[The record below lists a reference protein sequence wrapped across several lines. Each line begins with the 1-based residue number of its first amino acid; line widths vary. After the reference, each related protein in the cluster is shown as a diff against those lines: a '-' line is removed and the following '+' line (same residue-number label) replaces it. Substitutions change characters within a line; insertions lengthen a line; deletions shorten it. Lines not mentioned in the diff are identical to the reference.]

1 MKIPLY
7 NSLKFRM
14 PLIVLGGA
22 IPLILGAMF
31 FASDRAIKTITN
43 ESEHQRNIIAKL
55 LADDL
60 NRWNKSNIIALKNLS
75 QQPDIIEMN
84 DPSRMKSILKTLVEN
99 QEIFYLAHITNLEG
113 KNIARSD
120 NSPAKYYGDR
130 SYFKGAIAG
139 KDINYQILIGR
150 TSKKPALCMAT
161 PVRQQKIKIVGVAT
175 TCIDLA
181 DLSNQVDRL
190 KFGKTGYAFIVDR
203 SGKVLAHPDRSL
215 VNGESLTDFSNF
227 IPVQQS
233 IEANRSAKFA
243 FQDDFGKDWLSWN
256 APLDN
261 GWMIIIVQEK
271 ADFLN
276 SQHEFEKF
284 AFSIAEVAAIAV
296 IVLTSF
302 LANRLIRPIS
312 NLTDAASAISNGEF
326 SEPITLNRNDELG
339 ILAQSF
345 ERMRIAI
352 KKSNE
357 QLRYAAL
364 HDRLTGL
371 PNRAF
376 FNHEL
381 TQLITISQQ
390 DPDYLFAVL
399 FIDLDGFKMINDT
412 LGHEG
417 GDLLLIDL
425 ARKLKASTRQ
435 SDLIAR
441 LGGDEFVILL
451 KQIQNLETATTVADR
466 ILEKLS
472 VPIGIK
478 GHEVFASASIGIALS
493 HPNYQNI
500 DDFLRD
506 ADTAMYEAKANGKAR
521 YTIFEPNMHFK
532 VKQRLDLDRDLRFA
546 IDNQE
551 LELFYQPIVNL
562 SNQKITG
569 FEALIR
575 WRHPDR
581 GLIDPD
587 LFIPIAEEA
596 GTIVSIDYWV
606 LHNAC
611 QTLSQ
616 WLKLGWVDPDFTISV
631 NISPI
636 QFARDDFIEQ
646 ISQILAET
654 SLEPQHLQLEITET
668 TVIKNIEDGKLI
680 IQQLSAMGIKISL
693 DDFGT
698 GYSSLS
704 YLYQLPINSLKID
717 RSFINNLEHDSNK
730 LKVIRTIIL
739 LARNLDLNVIAEGI
753 ETEQQQVLLC
763 EYCCEYGQGYFFSEP
778 LPLNQANN
786 LIQKSLDRV

>member
-1 MKIPLY
+1 
-7 NSLKFRM
+7 
-14 PLIVLGGA
+14 
-22 IPLILGAMF
+22 
-31 FASDRAIKTITN
+31 
-43 ESEHQRNIIAKL
+43 
-55 LADDL
+55 
-60 NRWNKSNIIALKNLS
+60 
-75 QQPDIIEMN
+75 
-84 DPSRMKSILKTLVEN
+84 MKSILKTLVEN

-150 TSKKPALCMAT
+150 TSKKPALCMAA

-190 KFGKTGYAFIVDR
+190 KFGKTGYAFIVNR

-227 IPVQQS
+227 IPVQQA
-233 IEANRSAKFA
+233 IEANRRAKFA
-243 FQDDFGKDWLSWN
+243 FQDDLGKEWLSWN

-261 GWMIIIVQEK
+261 GWMIVILQEK

-284 AFSIAEVAAIAV
+284 AFSIAEVAAIVV

-326 SEPITLNRNDELG
+326 SEPITFNRNDELG

-381 TQLITISQQ
+381 TELITISQQ

-425 ARKLKASTRQ
+425 AGKLKASTRQ

-451 KQIQNLETATTVADR
+451 KQVQNLETATTIADR
-466 ILEKLS
+466 ILEKLT
-472 VPIGIK
+472 VPIEIK
-478 GHEVFASASIGIALS
+478 GHEVFATASIGIALS
-493 HPNYQNI
+493 HRNYHNI

-521 YTIFEPNMHFK
+521 YTIFEPNMYLK
-532 VKQRLDLDRDLRFA
+532 AKQRLDLDRDLRFA

-569 FEALIR
+569 FEALVR

-596 GTIVSIDYWV
+596 ATIVSIGYWV
-606 LHNAC
+606 LRNAC

-636 QFARDDFIEQ
+636 QLARDDFIEQ

-654 SLEPQHLQLEITET
+654 CLEPQYLQLEITET

-680 IQQLSAMGIKISL
+680 IQQLSGMGIKISL

-717 RSFINNLEHDSNK
+717 RSFLNNLERDSNK

-763 EYCCEYGQGYFFSEP
+763 EYCCDYGQGYFFSEP